1 MKRVLVDSGF
11 LVALG
16 IERDPRHR
24 AALGFLEGYVGELL
38 VPAPVVIE
46 SCYFLST
53 AGKVRLLDWLR
64 KLPPKVLDLP
74 VRAYPEV
81 GEILARYADLDPD
94 FTDAAIVWLA
104 NHVGCSAILTVDDRD
119 FSTFR
124 LKKGKRFELVKWFER

>member
-1 MKRVLVDSGF
+1 MSKVLADSGF

-24 AALGFLEGYVGELL
+24 AAREFLDSYRGALL
-38 VPAPVVIE
+38 VPAPAISE

-53 AGKVRLLDWLR
+53 AGKVRLLQWVR
-64 KLPPKVLDLP
+64 KTPRRVLEVP
-74 VRAYPEV
+74 AYAYPEV

-104 NHVGCSAILTVDDRD
+104 EATGCRSILTVDVRD

-124 LKKGKRFELVKWFER
+124 LKRGRRFELVKWFEP

>member
-1 MKRVLVDSGF
+1 VKRVLVDSGF

-24 AALGFLEGYVGELL
+24 AAFDFLNSYVGEML
-38 VPAPVVIE
+38 VPAPVVTE
-46 SCYFLST
+46 TCYFLST
-53 AGKVRLLDWLR
+53 AGKVRLLNWLR
-64 KLPPKVLDLP
+64 KLPRKVLDLP
-74 VRAYPEV
+74 VFAYPEV

-104 NHVGCSAILTVDDRD
+104 EKTDCRAILTVDIRD

-124 LKKGKRFELVKWFER
+124 LAKDKRFELVKWFDR